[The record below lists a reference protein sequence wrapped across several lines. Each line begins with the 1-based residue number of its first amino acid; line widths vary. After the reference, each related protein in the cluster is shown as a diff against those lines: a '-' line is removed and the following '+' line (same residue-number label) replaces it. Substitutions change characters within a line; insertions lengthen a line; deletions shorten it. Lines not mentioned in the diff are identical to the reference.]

1 MINQCLL
8 ICLRYSMIK
17 NKYIFLYEVIV
28 KGNSKKDIEDTY
40 VTNKS
45 MMFYI

>member
-8 ICLRYSMIK
+8 SFFYILRYLWIK
-17 NKYIFLYEVIV
+17 NNKYLFLYEIIV

-40 VTNKS
+40 VTD
-45 MMFYI
+45 